1 MLALARAV
9 ITKPSVLMVDELSMG
24 LAPRLVDSLYESV
37 RQIAADGVSVL
48 LVEQFARAVLGMAD
62 RAAIMVSG
70 RVVLQGT
77 PADVEAHLSSAY
89 LGG

>member
-1 MLALARAV
+1 
-9 ITKPSVLMVDELSMG
+9 
-24 LAPRLVDSLYESV
+24 
-37 RQIAADGVSVL
+37 
-48 LVEQFARAVLGMAD
+48 VEQFARAVLGMAD

-70 RVVLQGT
+70 RVVLEGT